1 MNEVEQSPPRLRAPP
16 GACDTHMHIYD
27 HRYPKAATARIDPP
41 EASVADYLKMRT
53 RLGIDRTVVV
63 QPSTYGK
70 DNRCTLEAMAA
81 IGPSARGVV
90 VVDETVTDAELE
102 RLTKLGVCGLR
113 FFMFPGGPLPWEIM
127 ETMAARIA
135 PFGWHI
141 VFQMDGREL
150 ANREGLVRRLAVPVV
165 IDHAGKFIE
174 PVVPDHPGFRSLLR
188 LLEKDSIWIKLAA
201 PYETSKLGPPH
212 YNDVGALAKILAKA
226 APDRTIWACNWP
238 HPMVGERTPQNAWML
253 DMLLDW
259 VPDETARHKVLVDNP
274 ARLYGF

>member
-1 MNEVEQSPPRLRAPP
+1 MTIGDSLPRLKAPP
-16 GACDTHMHIYD
+16 GTCDCHMHIYD

-41 EASVADYLKMRT
+41 DASIADYLEMRT

-90 VVDETVTDAELE
+90 ALDETVTDAELE
-102 RLTKLGVCGLR
+102 RLTKLGVRGVR
-113 FFMFPGGPLPWEIM
+113 FFMFPGGPLPWEILQI
-127 ETMAARIA
+127 MAARIA

-150 ANREGLVRRLAVPVV
+150 AGREALLQRLAAPVV
-165 IDHAGKFIE
+165 VDHIGKFIE
-174 PVVPDHPGFRSLLR
+174 PVEPDHPGFRALLR
-188 LLEKDSIWIKLAA
+188 LLDNGRTWIKLAA
-201 PYETSKLGPPH
+201 PYETSKLTPP
-212 YNDVGALAKILAKA
+212 YYDDVGKLAKILAKA
-226 APDRTIWACNWP
+226 APDRAIWACNWP
-238 HPMVGERTPQNAWML
+238 HPGSGERKPQDIWML

-259 VPDETARHKVLVDNP
+259 VPDKAARHKVLVDNP
-274 ARLYGF
+274 AKLYGF